1 MHERT
6 CKNRYL
12 YKTQSIFNPY
22 FDRIQYMEIA
32 TVSVHNKT
40 QNNSRDSRGQ
50 CFSSYNKAKHKWF
63 TKNPGTWS
71 SLNISTRA
79 PPAGADAQLL

>member
-1 MHERT
+1 MRGLVKIDT
-6 CKNRYL
+6 CIKHNQYL
-12 YKTQSIFNPY
+12 ILTLTEFK
-22 FDRIQYMEIA
+22 YMEIA